1 MPTVY
6 IFYTVDMANLEAV
19 GWTFEELQL
28 GNVVKI
34 IDEELGIDV
43 QTRIVKI
50 VWDLS
55 DPINTVV
62 EVANMSKDVIEQLG
76 RDYRW
81 RQKFY

>member
-6 IFYTVDMANLEAV
+6 ISYTVDMANLEAV
-19 GWTFEELQL
+19 GWTFEGLQL

-55 DPINTVV
+55 DPLNTEI
-62 EVANMSKDVIEQLG
+62 EVANMSRDVIEKLG